1 MLLGGSPAQLKSMF
15 HRFLGFETVYSW
27 TVTFRRAHTMP
38 AKNDFDADAPLPC
51 FLADNPEQQGVDKA
65 CQTAVISTRVL
76 KASIG
81 AIAATA
87 IGIAILALGNPF
99 TLVAEVSASLLH
111 RSAPQPAT
119 DNFTPEQS
127 IAAAQASQLSDED
140 RPKQEESPE
149 AAYSPIGTIEVGSQS
164 LLRHFQ
170 VWAADRDAQVGPVEH
185 IQDVAERVTVNS
197 HFRHFETWAAEKDA
211 QVNVESSLQSVQG
224 DKALVVKEAPAQ
236 DSEKARTSPRPTEP
250 RRHVRSVENAR
261 AELRPAHNARTV
273 RREQN
278 AKAQNRSAEARAP
291 R

>member
-1 MLLGGSPAQLKSMF
+1 
-15 HRFLGFETVYSW
+15 
-27 TVTFRRAHTMP
+27 MP

-111 RSAPQPAT
+111 KSAPQPAT

-127 IAAAQASQLSDED
+127 IAAAQASQPSEQD
-140 RPKQEESPE
+140 RLTQDESPE
-149 AAYSPIGTIEVGSQS
+149 AAHSPTGTSEVGSQS

-185 IQDVAERVTVNS
+185 IQDVPERDTVNS
-197 HFRHFETWAAEKDA
+197 HFRHFEAWAAGKDA
-211 QVNVESSLQSVQG
+211 QVQVETPQSVQG
-224 DKALVVKEAPAQ
+224 DKALVVKEAPPQVA
-236 DSEKARTSPRPTEP
+236 EKARTSPRPTEP
-250 RRHVRSVENAR
+250 RRHVRPVENAR
-261 AELRPAHNARTV
+261 AELRPAHNARTNI

-278 AKAQNRSAEARAP
+278 AKAQNPSAEARAP